1 MEKGKVIS
9 VVSGKGGTGKTLFA
23 ANIGA
28 LLALQGKKIALLDL
42 DLGLRNMDLCLGLEN
57 KVVFNVMDVIWGI
70 CGIKRAMVKDKRFKD
85 NLYLLA
91 ASHIGDERDITP
103 LHVEVLCNR
112 LRNDFDYIIIDAPA
126 GAGDSL
132 LMATNGADKVIIITE
147 PENAA
152 LRDADTVYLELQKMG
167 IKDVC
172 CVINKVKSELM
183 AVGATPGPDAIAGS
197 IQMPVAGF
205 IQYDDNIFIANNRG
219 VPVVLKPDTYIEKNF
234 KKILDRILQGEYKRC
249 F

>member
-91 ASHIGDERDITP
+91 ASHIGDSSSS
-103 LHVEVLCNR
+103 V
-112 LRNDFDYIIIDAPA
+112 
-126 GAGDSL
+126 S
-132 LMATNGADKVIIITE
+132 
-147 PENAA
+147 
-152 LRDADTVYLELQKMG
+152 
-167 IKDVC
+167 
-172 CVINKVKSELM
+172 
-183 AVGATPGPDAIAGS
+183 
-197 IQMPVAGF
+197 
-205 IQYDDNIFIANNRG
+205 
-219 VPVVLKPDTYIEKNF
+219 
-234 KKILDRILQGEYKRC
+234 
-249 F
+249 